1 MGQTVIIKAGG
12 GASGRAEELLGG
24 LNEPQRAAVTHGE
37 GPLLILAGA
46 GSGKTRVLTHRL
58 AYLVFSGQAA
68 PDQIL
73 AITFTNKAARE
84 MRERAEALLQR
95 SVQGLWIATFHS
107 VCARMLRA
115 HAELLGYTPSFT
127 IYDQADSRRV
137 VKRVLESLDVDTK
150 RFAPALLQ
158 SRISQAK
165 NELLSAGEVERSR
178 GGFEELLAETYS
190 RYERELQS
198 ANALDFDDLLRLTVR
213 LFERHPEV
221 RSRYALHF
229 RHILIDEYQDTN
241 LAQYRIVRLLA
252 DRTAAVRADAR
263 EELSAEEE
271 KPPGARNLAVVGDDA
286 QSIYG
291 FRGADVRNILD
302 FEADF
307 PEARVIRLEQN
318 YRSTQHILDAANA
331 LIANNSAA
339 LPKRLWSELGAGE
352 PVRISE
358 LEDEHA
364 EARYVV
370 GEIERQ
376 LEGGRALSEIAVFYR
391 TNAMSRVLE
400 EALVRNQIPYRLIG
414 AARFY
419 ERAEIKDALAY
430 LSLLVNPRD
439 SVAFLRAV
447 ATPRRGVG
455 ASSLARLQAY
465 AAEQGLSLCELAAS
479 AESVPG
485 VSRGAARGLRE
496 LAALLDSLRARIASG
511 IEVAELIAATLRESG
526 MIAALQAEDSPEA
539 QGRIEN
545 LEQLVALAAE
555 LAGEPAAEP
564 LSLERFLEQTALAG
578 AAEEA
583 QAADGPDGAVTLT
596 TLHNAKGSEY
606 PVVFI
611 IGCEEGM
618 IPHSRAIEEG
628 GLEEER
634 RLFYVGL
641 TRAMRLLHLTRA
653 LRRYSFGAS
662 SYTMASRFL
671 DELPAEQVLAE
682 SLVQEGWQGAS
693 RRALRPAAGGLQR
706 SAGRRPAGAG
716 TVGCGLQVAV
726 GDDVLHDLFG
736 EGVVT
741 ALDGPGAVVVRFAS
755 DGSERTLLTEYAN
768 LRRL

>member
-1 MGQTVIIKAGG
+1 MGRTIIS
-12 GASGRAEELLGG
+12 ASRNERLDELLGG
-24 LNEPQRAAVTHGE
+24 LNEPQRAAVTHRE

-58 AYLVFSGQAA
+58 AYLVFSGRAE

-73 AITFTNKAARE
+73 AITFTNKAAGE
-84 MRERAEALLQR
+84 MRVRAEALLQR
-95 SVQGLWIATFHS
+95 SVRGLWIATFHS
-107 VCARMLRA
+107 VCARILRA
-115 HAELLGYTPSFT
+115 QAHLLGYTPSFT

-137 VKRVLESLDVDTK
+137 VKRVLEAADVDTK
-150 RFAPALLQ
+150 RFTPALLH

-165 NELLSAGEVERSR
+165 SRLLDATALAGA
-178 GGFEELLAETYS
+178 GGSFEELLAETFA

-198 ANALDFDDLLRLTVR
+198 ANALDFDDLLLLTVR
-213 LFERHPEV
+213 LFEAHPDV
-221 RSRYALHF
+221 RGRYAAHF

-241 LAQYRIVRLLA
+241 AAQYRIMRLLA
-252 DRTAAVRADAR
+252 DDGSSVEDRDGRRARSAAV
-263 EELSAEEE
+263 
-271 KPPGARNLAVVGDDA
+271 RNLAVVGDDA

-318 YRSTQHILDAANA
+318 YRSTQLILDCANA
-331 LIANNSAA
+331 LITNNRSA
-339 LPKRLWSELGAGE
+339 LPKRLWSELGEGE
-352 PVRISE
+352 PVRIGE

-364 EARYVV
+364 EARHVV
-370 GEIERQ
+370 GEIERA
-376 LEGGRALSEIAVFYR
+376 LEDGRALSEIAVFYR

-400 EALVRNQIPYRLIG
+400 EALVRSQIPYWLIG

-430 LSLLVNPRD
+430 LTLLVNPRD
-439 SVAFLRAV
+439 AIAFLRAV

-465 AAEQGLSLCELAAS
+465 AQEREEALCALAAS
-479 AESVPG
+479 ADRLPG
-485 VSRGAARGLRE
+485 LTKAAVRGLIDF
-496 LAALLDSLRARIASG
+496 ADLLEALRARSAQG
-511 IEVAELIAATLRESG
+511 ATVPELIEATLRESG
-526 MIAALQAEDSPEA
+526 LLAALAAEETPEA

-545 LEQLVALAAE
+545 LEQLVAFAGE
-555 LAGEPAAEP
+555 LAEEVAPEP
-564 LSLERFLEQTALAG
+564 LTLERFLEQTALASG
-578 AAEEA
+578 AEEA
-583 QAADGPDGAVTLT
+583 QAQAAEGPGGAVTLT

-606 PVVFI
+606 PIVFI

-618 IPHSRAIEEG
+618 IPHSRALEEG

-641 TRAMRLLHLTRA
+641 TRAMRRLELTHAR
-653 LRRYSFGAS
+653 RRYSFGAS
-662 SYTMASRFL
+662 NYTMASRFL
-671 DELPAEQVLAE
+671 DELPAAVVAAE
-682 SLVQEGWQGAS
+682 SYCQERRPGAFAA
-693 RRALRPAAGGLQR
+693 RPGAGLLGGRAPRAGSGAGVGSVGGQGGLQ
-706 SAGRRPAGAG
+706 PAIGE
-716 TVGCGLQVAV
+716 
-726 GDDVLHDLFG
+726 DVVHDLFG

-741 ALDGPGAVVVRFAS
+741 ALDGPGAVVVRFAA

>member
-1 MGQTVIIKAGG
+1 MPETTIATPRAG
-12 GASGRAEELLGG
+12 ARPERARQLLGD
-24 LNEPQRAAVTHGE
+24 LNDRQRAAVTHGE

-58 AYLVFSGQAA
+58 AYLVFSGQAQ

-84 MRERAEALLQR
+84 MRLRAEALLER

-107 VCARMLRA
+107 VCARILRA
-115 HAELLGYTPSFT
+115 HAQLLGYTPSFT

-137 VKRVLESLDVDTK
+137 VKRVLEAADVDTK

-158 SRISQAK
+158 GRISQAK
-165 NELLSAGEVERSR
+165 SQLLDADALASAA
-178 GGFEELLAETYS
+178 GGFEELLAEAFA
-190 RYERELQS
+190 RYQRELQN
-198 ANALDFDDLLRLTVR
+198 ANALDFDDLLALTVR

-252 DRTAAVRADAR
+252 GGRAPAGDEA
-263 EELSAEEE
+263 
-271 KPPGARNLAVVGDDA
+271 PPGARNLAVVGDDA

-339 LPKRLWSELGAGE
+339 LPKRLWSELGEGE

-364 EARYVV
+364 EARHVV
-370 GEIERQ
+370 GEIERA

-400 EALVRNQIPYRLIG
+400 EVLVRNQIPYRLIG

-439 SVAFLRAV
+439 GVAFARAI

-465 AAEQGLSLCELAAS
+465 SSEQGQSLCELAA
-479 AESVPG
+479 AADGLQG
-485 VSRGAARGLRE
+485 VSRAAARGLRE
-496 LAALLDSLRARIASG
+496 FAALLASLRARIREGAA
-511 IEVAELIAATLRESG
+511 VADLIAATLRESG
-526 MIAALQAEDSPEA
+526 MIAALEAEDSPEA

-545 LEQLVALAAE
+545 LEQLVALAGE
-555 LAGEPAAEP
+555 LAGEGGEEP
-564 LSLERFLEQTALAG
+564 LTLERFLEQTALAS
-578 AAEEA
+578 AAEDAQA
-583 QAADGPDGAVTLT
+583 QAAEGPEGAVTLT

-611 IGCEEGM
+611 IGCEEGV

-662 SYTMASRFL
+662 SYTLASRFL
-671 DELPAEQVLAE
+671 EELPAEQVVAE
-682 SLVQEGWQGAS
+682 SLAQSAWSGTARRSLGARYAGT
-693 RRALRPAAGGLQR
+693 RRAPATGFAAGAA
-706 SAGRRPAGAG
+706 AGEAGP
-716 TVGCGLQVAV
+716 QVAV